1 MTRAI
6 VDGPM
11 PTVTVLGS
19 VNLDLVVR
27 LPRLPAPGETVTGGE
42 FGRHPGGK
50 GANQALA
57 ARRLGANVNL
67 VAAVGDDELA
77 TAALALLRAEGVGLD
92 NCRTVPNSPTGVAVI
107 LVGSGGENLI
117 GVAPGANA
125 LLAADSLDLDPTGP
139 VICQLEI
146 PIETVSQAATAT
158 SGFFCVN
165 AAPARE
171 VPVEVWHRAD
181 VVVVNETERDH
192 YGNALDDCR
201 GLVVVTMGKSGAM
214 ALRSGRGVA
223 QATPP
228 QVKAID
234 TVGAGDAFVA
244 ALAVSL
250 LEDLGLQTALEKA
263 CAAGA
268 LATTRVGAQPSL
280 PTAAEIDA
288 MMSR

>member
-1 MTRAI
+1 
-6 VDGPM
+6 M
-11 PTVTVLGS
+11 PAVTVLGS

-27 LPRLPAPGETVTGGE
+27 LPRLPAPGETVTGGQ

-57 ARRLGANVNL
+57 ARRLGATVSL
-67 VAAVGDDELA
+67 VAAIGDDELA
-77 TAALALLRAEGVGLD
+77 TAALAMLRAEGVGLD
-92 NCRTVPNSPTGVAVI
+92 HCRTVPNCSTGVAVI

-125 LLAADSLDLDPTGP
+125 FLESDTLDLDPSGP
-139 VICQLEI
+139 VICQLEV
-146 PIETVSQAATAT
+146 PIETVTRVAVTT

-192 YGNALDDCR
+192 YGSALDDCR
-201 GLVVVTMGKSGAM
+201 GLVVVTMGRAGAM
-214 ALRSGRGVA
+214 ALENGQVVA

-228 QVKAID
+228 QVEAID

-244 ALAVSL
+244 TLAVSL
-250 LEDLGLQTALEKA
+250 LDDLGLETALKRA

-268 LATTRVGAQPSL
+268 LATTKAGAQPSL

-288 MMSR
+288 IMSR

>member
-1 MTRAI
+1 
-6 VDGPM
+6 M
-11 PTVTVLGS
+11 PAVTVLGS

-57 ARRLGANVNL
+57 ARRLGASVSL

-77 TAALALLRAEGVGLD
+77 TAALAMLRAEGVGLD
-92 NCRTVPNSPTGVAVI
+92 ICRTISSFSTGVAVI
-107 LVGSGGENLI
+107 LVGNEGENLI

-125 LLAADSLDLDPTGP
+125 RLAPDNLDLDPTRP
-139 VICQLEI
+139 LICQLEV
-146 PIETVSQAATAT
+146 PIETVSRAAAAT
-158 SGFFCVN
+158 SGFFCLN

-181 VVVVNETERDH
+181 VVIVNQTERDH
-192 YGNALDDCR
+192 YGSALDECR
-201 GLVVVTMGKSGAM
+201 GLVVVTMGKAGAE
-214 ALRSGRGVA
+214 ALQDGRVVA
-223 QATPP
+223 QARPP
-228 QVKAID
+228 QVEAID

-244 ALAVSL
+244 ALAVAL
-250 LEDLGLQTALEKA
+250 LEDLGLEPALKRA

-268 LATTRVGAQPSL
+268 LATTRAGAQPSL
-280 PTAAEIDA
+280 PTAVEVDA
-288 MMSR
+288 IMSR

>member
-1 MTRAI
+1 
-6 VDGPM
+6 M
-11 PTVTVLGS
+11 PAVTVLGS

-57 ARRLGANVNL
+57 ARRLGADVNL
-67 VAAVGDDELA
+67 VAAIGDDEFA
-77 TAALALLRAEGVGLD
+77 MAALALLRAEGVGLE
-92 NCRTVPNSPTGVAVI
+92 NCKTIPNCPTGVAVI

-125 LLAADSLDLDPTGP
+125 RLASDLGLDPNGP
-139 VICQLEI
+139 VICQLEV
-146 PIETVSQAATAT
+146 PIETVTQAAVTT

-192 YGNALDDCR
+192 YGHALDDCR
-201 GLVVVTMGKSGAM
+201 GLVVVTMGKAGAI
-214 ALRSGRGVA
+214 ALRDAQVVA

-228 QVKAID
+228 PVKAID

-244 ALAVSL
+244 TLAVSL
-250 LEDLGLQTALEKA
+250 LEGLGLEFALKRA

-268 LATTRVGAQPSL
+268 LATTRAGAQPSL

-288 MMSR
+288 IMSR

>member
-1 MTRAI
+1 
-6 VDGPM
+6 M
-11 PTVTVLGS
+11 PALTVLGS
-19 VNLDLVVR
+19 VNLDLMVR
-27 LPRLPAPGETVTGGE
+27 LPRLPAAGETVTGGE

-57 ARRLGANVNL
+57 ARRLGAAVNL
-67 VAAVGDDELA
+67 VAATGDDELA
-77 TAALALLRAEGVGLD
+77 ELALTMLRREGVGLA
-92 NCRTVPNSPTGVAVI
+92 NCQTLTNCSTGVAVI

-117 GVAPGANA
+117 GVAPGANS
-125 LLAADSLDLDPTGP
+125 LLAPDTIHLDPDGP
-139 VICQLEI
+139 VICQLEV
-146 PIETVSQAATAT
+146 PIDTVSRAASTT
-158 SGFFCVN
+158 SGFFCLN

-171 VPVEVWHRAD
+171 VPTEVWRRAD

-192 YGNALDDCR
+192 YGKALDECR
-201 GLVVVTMGKSGAM
+201 GLVVITMGKAGAK
-214 ALRSGRGVA
+214 AFRGGRQVG

-228 QVKAID
+228 QVEAID
-234 TVGAGDAFVA
+234 TVGAGDAFVS

-250 LEDLGLQTALEKA
+250 LENLALESALERA

-288 MMSR
+288 IMSR

>member
-1 MTRAI
+1 
-6 VDGPM
+6 M
-11 PTVTVLGS
+11 PDVTVLGS

-27 LPRLPAPGETVTGGE
+27 LPRLPIPGETVTGGE

-57 ARRLGANVNL
+57 ARRLGANVSL
-67 VAAVGDDELA
+67 VAAIGDDELA
-77 TAALALLRAEGVGLD
+77 TLALALLRAEGVGLES
-92 NCRTVPNSPTGVAVI
+92 CMVVEKCSTGVAVI

-125 LLAADSLDLDPTGP
+125 LLEPHTLHLDPSGP
-139 VICQLEI
+139 LICQLEV
-146 PIETVSQAATAT
+146 PIETVTRAAVTT

-165 AAPARE
+165 AAPARK
-171 VPVEVWHRAD
+171 VPVEVWQRAD

-192 YGNALDDCR
+192 YGSALNDCR
-201 GLVVVTMGKSGAM
+201 GLVVVTMGKLGAM
-214 ALRSGRGVA
+214 ALREGLVIA

-228 QVKAID
+228 QVEAVD

-244 ALAVSL
+244 TLAVSL
-250 LEDLGLQTALEKA
+250 LEDQGLEQALKRA

-268 LATTRVGAQPSL
+268 LATTRAGAQPSL

-288 MMSR
+288 IMSR